1 MHKHSDI
8 CMICKILTGS
18 KIKLALFKDELQT
31 KLDEHE
37 IWLKNKLDKDATQAK
52 FNGMELKRHGFQ
64 NAKLSKAEFIKC
76 NLSGSDFKNAD
87 LTDAKFNDS
96 NLEYCN
102 FTNAKLTGADLT
114 GTYLKDAIISQE
126 QLDSAKNSQQEK
138 GQQGQSTGDA
148 ISDLQIGLIEKK
160 YGLKYNNGVFNCDTT
175 FIVPRDLVTNG
186 TLIIKFGHIKV
197 DFDCTNNKLTSL
209 KGAPRSVS
217 RHFDCSENKL
227 TTLQGA
233 PNSVGGSFW
242 CNNNKLITLQGASS
256 SVGNRFDCSHNNLT
270 TLQGAPSSTGDDF
283 NCEHNSK
290 KFTEQDVKSVCNVG
304 GDIVS

>member
-114 GTYLKDAIISQE
+114 GTNLKDAIISQE

-138 GQQGQSTGDA
+138 GQQGQGTGNA
-148 ISDLQIGLIEKK
+148 MSSSDIILIEKK
-160 YGLKYNNGVFNCDTT
+160 YDLRYNNGVFDYEKNNTLN
-175 FIVPRDLVTNG
+175 VLRDLVENG
-186 TLIIKFGHIKV
+186 KFIIKFGHIKGN
-197 DFDCTNNKLTSL
+197 FDCSNNELNTLQNGPNSVSQNFYCYANQLTSL
-209 KGAPRSVS
+209 QYAPSNVGANFV
-217 RHFDCSENKL
+217 
-227 TTLQGA
+227 
-233 PNSVGGSFW
+233 
-242 CNNNKLITLQGASS
+242 CNNNL
-256 SVGNRFDCSHNNLT
+256 N
-270 TLQGAPSSTGDDF
+270 
-283 NCEHNSK
+283 
-290 KFTEQDVKSVCNVG
+290 KFTEQDVRKTCDVKG
-304 GDIVS
+304 MITT